1 MFDLFESGFDITPL
15 LQDSQIDDVQGL
27 SRFFTLHIHRR
38 IDKFAQLN
46 NYDNIENIIKDAIIS
61 QVMSIL
67 IRYGDGD
74 DLNNNA
80 AVIALGFKNA
90 MVRKIN
96 IRPISIVNHTNNQ
109 QVEAARMALLGVDA
123 ERNLEKEFKDG
134 EVLEAFDV

>member
-1 MFDLFESGFDITPL
+1 
-15 LQDSQIDDVQGL
+15 
-27 SRFFTLHIHRR
+27 
-38 IDKFAQLN
+38 
-46 NYDNIENIIKDAIIS
+46 
-61 QVMSIL
+61 MSIL

-96 IRPISIVNHTNNQ
+96 IRPISIVNHTSNQ

-123 ERNLEKEFKDG
+123 ERNLEKEFKEG